1 MVAPSLYFCHMQIR
15 IVAFGIARDILA
27 ANALDRQVNDSTTIG
42 ILRSD
47 LSTDYED
54 FIKLRSLRFAV
65 NEDYVD
71 DSYMLKEG
79 DEVVLIPPV
88 SGG

>member
-1 MVAPSLYFCHMQIR
+1 MQIR

-27 ANALDRQVNDSTTIG
+27 TSALSLDIDDSASVES
-42 ILRSD
+42 LRHD
-47 LSTDYED
+47 LIAKYED
-54 FIKLRSLRFAV
+54 FGKLRSLRFAV
-65 NEDYVD
+65 NEEYVD
-71 DSYMLKEG
+71 DTYALSDG